1 MYLVGRSDTGQYVVT
16 DPATKTVMVGDDLP
30 ALFDRMAATCGAG
43 GAAFEPASV
52 APVAPASTPRA
63 SVVPW
68 LAMALLPFVW
78 LGALH
83 VSLGRLVTE
92 VRLGKPEAEDP
103 GVVDLRAR
111 VDRVERQ
118 LDQRGAKNPGKAA
131 PASAPAPAPEDDLE
145 PPVDTK
151 APAPKADAK
160 ADANAKAP
168 ADADAKAPADRA
180 NVRADAKA
188 EPEPEPDAKDDPE
201 DARDD

>member
-118 LDQRGAKNPGKAA
+118 LDQRGAKKPGKAA
-131 PASAPAPAPEDDLE
+131 PAAAPEDDLE

-160 ADANAKAP
+160 ADPKAP
-168 ADADAKAPADRA
+168 ADADAKAPADRG

-188 EPEPEPDAKDDPE
+188 EPEPDAKDDPE

>member
-118 LDQRGAKNPGKAA
+118 LDQRGAKKPGKAA
-131 PASAPAPAPEDDLE
+131 PAAAPEDDLE

-160 ADANAKAP
+160 ADPKAP
-168 ADADAKAPADRA
+168 ADADAKAPADRG

-188 EPEPEPDAKDDPE
+188 EPEPDAKDAPE

>member
-16 DPATKTVMVGDDLP
+16 DPATRTVMVGDDLP
-30 ALFDRMAATCGAG
+30 ALFDRMAAACGEG

-52 APVAPASTPRA
+52 APVAATPRA

-92 VRLGKPEAEDP
+92 VRLGKPDAEDQ

-118 LDQRGAKNPGKAA
+118 LDQRGGKKPGKAA
-131 PASAPAPAPEDDLE
+131 PAAAAEDDLE
-145 PPVDTK
+145 PPVDPKVPKAGTK
-151 APAPKADAK
+151 ADPDAKAEPDAK
-160 ADANAKAP
+160 ADP
-168 ADADAKAPADRA
+168 DAKAPTGRA
-180 NVRADAKA
+180 TTRADAKA
-188 EPEPEPDAKDDPE
+188 EPEPEPEPDAKDDTE

>member
-1 MYLVGRSDTGQYVVT
+1 MYLIGRSDTGQYVVT

-30 ALFDRMAATCGAG
+30 ALFDRMAAACGEG

-52 APVAPASTPRA
+52 TPPAPSPRRA

-68 LAMALLPFVW
+68 VAMALLPFVW

-92 VRLGKPEAEDP
+92 VRLGKPAGEDQA
-103 GVVDLRAR
+103 VVDLRAR
-111 VDRVERQ
+111 LDRVERQ
-118 LDQRGAKNPGKAA
+118 LDQRGGKKPGKAA
-131 PASAPAPAPEDDLE
+131 PAAPEGDLE

-151 APAPKADAK
+151 APAPKADPAPDAE
-160 ADANAKAP
+160 ADAKP
-168 ADADAKAPADRA
+168 DAKAPA
-180 NVRADAKA
+180 VRADAKA
-188 EPEPEPDAKDDPE
+188 EPDAKDDAE